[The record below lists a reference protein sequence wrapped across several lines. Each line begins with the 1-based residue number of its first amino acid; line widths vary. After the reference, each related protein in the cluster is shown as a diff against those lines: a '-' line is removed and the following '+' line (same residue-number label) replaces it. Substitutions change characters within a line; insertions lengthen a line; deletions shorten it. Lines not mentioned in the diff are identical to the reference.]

1 MGKWTAR
8 SVFWWLLVWLSRAG
22 LLFLAF
28 AVWGS
33 LQQSRWLLAAEIIA
47 ILAVVFGL
55 QRVARRQALGWIIDG
70 NGERQKVTR
79 WNRGHAIFTPTTR
92 DQRIIE
98 EAQLRDERRKKLLW
112 MGVVGGG
119 LSAFAWYAWPHIRT
133 SDVLAMFFGLA
144 CLFGSFAVIG
154 WFANFLNELLYL
166 LGWQDMRG
174 AKVLDRAPSRPGLD
188 EVAQQMTHGAG
199 RVANEAEAL
208 AILNQGA

>member
-1 MGKWTAR
+1 MQKWTFR
-8 SVFWWLLVWLSRAG
+8 SVFWGLVVWLLRIV

-33 LQQSRWLLAAEIIA
+33 LQQSRWLLAAETAA
-47 ILAVVFGL
+47 ILLLVFGL
-55 QRVARRQALGWIIDG
+55 QRVARRLALGWITDD
-70 NGERQKVTR
+70 NGERQKVER

-92 DQRIIE
+92 GQRIIE

-112 MGVVGGG
+112 MGAIGGG
-119 LSAFAWYAWPHIRT
+119 LGALAWYAWPHIRS
-133 SDVLAMFFGLA
+133 SDLLAMLFGLA

-154 WFANFLNELLYL
+154 WFANLLNELLYL
-166 LGWQDMRG
+166 SGWQDMRG

-188 EVAQQMTHGAG
+188 EVAQQKTHGDG
-199 RVANEAEAL
+199 RIASEEEAL

>member
-1 MGKWTAR
+1 MREWTFR
-8 SVFWWLLVWLSRAG
+8 SVFWWTMTWLLRLG

-33 LQQSRWLLAAEIIA
+33 LQQSRWLLAAETA
-47 ILAVVFGL
+47 GILLVVFGL
-55 QRVARRQALGWIIDG
+55 QRVARRQALGWIIDD
-70 NGERQKVTR
+70 NGERQKVSR

-92 DQRIIE
+92 DQRLIE

-112 MGVVGGG
+112 MGAVSGG
-119 LSAFAWYAWPHIRT
+119 LSALAWYAWPHIRT
-133 SDVLAMFFGLA
+133 SDVLAMLFGLA

-166 LGWQDMRG
+166 SGWQDMQG

-188 EVAQQMTHGAG
+188 EVAQQKTHGAG
-199 RVANEAEAL
+199 RIANEAEAL
-208 AILNQGA
+208 AILNQGT